1 VELTYDGLIIASG
14 ARPRRLNGVRTLR
27 TVDDPLALR
36 ADLASGHEHVLVIG
50 GGFIGRE
57 VAFTALQLGR
67 KATLVGSSPYPMF
80 RKRRAGWPRAMSAM
94 GPSSSPTAGSP
105 SWRADRYDSATA
117 ATSPPTT
124 KRGSRQEALKRIAS
138 PAAFTRGGV
147 LVGAVAVNSP
157 KDLIQL
163 KRAISARAEV

>member
-27 TVDDPLALR
+27 TIDDPLALR

-57 VAFTALQLGR
+57 VVAITALQLGR
-67 KATLVGSSPYPMF
+67 KATLVGSSLITNS
-80 RKRRAGWPRAMSAM
+80 RVAVVESGQVRLSNGRHIAADDEARI
-94 GPSSSPTAGSP
+94 TAGSP
-105 SWRADRYDSATA
+105 EEDRFA
-117 ATSPPTT
+117 
-124 KRGSRQEALKRIAS
+124 
-138 PAAFTRGGV
+138 AAFTRGGV

-157 KDLIQL
+157 
-163 KRAISARAEV
+163 